1 MCNGWLY
8 TISLTCVCKVGQL
21 VLFVH
26 LGDTATLHA
35 MGHLPPAGKSGS
47 SKCAARNKNR

>member
-8 TISLTCVCKVGQL
+8 TIGLTCVCKVGLL

-26 LGDTATLHA
+26 LGDTATPLHA
-35 MGHLPPAGKSGS
+35 MGRDIYPLPE
-47 SKCAARNKNR
+47 NRVAVNVQL